1 MARIEVSVAVN
12 GQEALD
18 LMARV
23 RPSLALV
30 DLNMPIMDGWKL
42 LQHLAIDP
50 VFAKVPIALVT
61 SVSKPPADYV
71 VFRRPISDLDALLT
85 FVRHTVARTR

>member
-1 MARIEVSVAVN
+1 MFLQAEGFQVSVAVN

-30 DLNMPIMDGWKL
+30 DLNMFVVDSKD
-42 LQHLAIDP
+42 QAAI
-50 VFAKVPIALVT
+50 F
-61 SVSKPPADYV
+61 SVWNVAS
-71 VFRRPISDLDALLT
+71 IS
-85 FVRHTVARTR
+85 R